1 MSDSI
6 SRQAAIDIVDF
17 ECGEWRGLAKT
28 IEQALEQLP
37 SAQPEVAN
45 DTNVPTND
53 CISRQAVK
61 EIRNDGTYIGYS
73 LFPDDDNADYANGF
87 TDAINKVLALP
98 SAQPEPSIPISWI
111 EGHIDWLKDMDNG
124 FANIT
129 AMNIEIMLR
138 KWREE
143 QNETD

>member
-1 MSDSI
+1 MRLVDADALVNTLKGLRALTNI
-6 SRQAAIDIVDF
+6 LSRSTERPLIPFDDMVRMV
-17 ECGEWRGLAKT
+17 EKSPT
-28 IEQALEQLP
+28 IE
-37 SAQPEVAN
+37 
-45 DTNVPTND
+45 
-53 CISRQAVK
+53 
-61 EIRNDGTYIGYS
+61 
-73 LFPDDDNADYANGF
+73 
-87 TDAINKVLALP
+87 
-98 SAQPEPSIPISWI
+98 PEPSIPISWI